1 MKNILTSQD
10 GEVLTME
17 VSSEDEARTQAA
29 SHWGIPGDEVV
40 LKVIEEGKSFFGL
53 FGRKLKIEARRA
65 PVQKAEEEKPEPEQN
80 DFLSLLKKVLKAAR
94 LDLEANVLSDGS
106 VNLTGP
112 DSGIL
117 LGGRQ
122 GEGLKALDYIVNLM
136 ARNDGPVPH
145 VRIDCEGFRRKREKE
160 LERIAME
167 AAKEAMKTRR
177 TVYLQPMTSWERRI
191 VHLTLKESTNVE
203 THSIGVEPGRKVA
216 IRLIGSSSPI
226 RAERRGYDS
235 RKGGNDSPR
244 RGDRDNSRRPSRP
257 RGGRPPRRRRDVPA
271 RNAAPET
278 DRVEAR
284 EDGVKE

>member
-1 MKNILTSQD
+1 MKNITTSQD
-10 GEVLTME
+10 GEVLSME
-17 VSSEDEARTQAA
+17 VSSEDEARAQAA

-112 DSGIL
+112 DSSIL

-145 VRIDCEGFRRKREKE
+145 VRVDCEGFRRKREKE

-226 RAERRGYDS
+226 RAERRGCDS

-244 RGDRDNSRRPSRP
+244 RGDRDSSRRPSRP
-257 RGGRPPRRRRDVPA
+257 RGGRPPRRRHDSPA
-271 RNAAPET
+271 RNAAPENS
-278 DRVEAR
+278 RAEAPER
-284 EDGVKE
+284 TE